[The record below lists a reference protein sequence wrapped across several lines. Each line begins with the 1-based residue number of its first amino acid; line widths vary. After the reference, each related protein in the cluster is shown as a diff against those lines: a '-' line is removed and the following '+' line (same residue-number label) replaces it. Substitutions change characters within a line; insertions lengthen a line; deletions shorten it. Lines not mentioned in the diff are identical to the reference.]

1 MSTPRFAKILKL
13 MNQLKDELNL
23 TYLFITHDLAVA
35 KYISDRIAIMYL
47 GKIVEM
53 GLKEAIFSQPRHPY
67 TIALLSAIPIP
78 DPRVERKRV
87 ELKGEVPSPI
97 NPPSG
102 CRFHPRCPMIMDI
115 CRKEEPKLLE
125 VENAHVVACHL
136 FD

>member
-1 MSTPRFAKILKL
+1 
-13 MNQLKDELNL
+13 
-23 TYLFITHDLAVA
+23 
-35 KYISDRIAIMYL
+35 MYL

-78 DPRVERKRV
+78 DPKVERKRV
-87 ELKGEVPSPI
+87 ELRGEVPSPI

-102 CRFHPRCPMIMDI
+102 CRFHPRCPMVMDI
-115 CRKEEPKLLE
+115 CRTEEPELLT

-136 FD
+136 FG